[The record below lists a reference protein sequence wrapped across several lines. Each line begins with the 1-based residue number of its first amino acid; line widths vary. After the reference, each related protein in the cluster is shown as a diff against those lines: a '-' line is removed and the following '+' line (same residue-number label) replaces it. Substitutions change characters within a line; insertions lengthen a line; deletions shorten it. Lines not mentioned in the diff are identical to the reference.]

1 MPSVLG
7 LMEQRE
13 ARARQDLESW
23 TEVLEQAQ
31 AEVDAARERVER
43 ARVGREE
50 LVSVLAEE
58 STVDT
63 PVSVP
68 SGGEVVTA
76 VGGSGLGAVH
86 GERPPVWRSGM
97 GEEALSG
104 LYREVFAAVVAASGP
119 VNGVE
124 LTRAVG
130 REAEIKNEVEK
141 IRHRAYV
148 LERRGWCGRRTD
160 GSCPC
165 PEQSAGA
172 FLRPVRSV
180 PGQAP
185 GQPDHGGPPHHLG
198 VVVGAAFVVAVEAA

>member
-1 MPSVLG
+1 M
-7 LMEQRE
+7 MERRE

-58 STVDT
+58 SPVDT

-68 SGGEVVTA
+68 SGGEVAA
-76 VGGSGLGAVH
+76 VVGAGGLRAGH

-97 GEEALSG
+97 GEDVLSG
-104 LYREVFAAVVAASGP
+104 LYREVFAAVVAASEP

-124 LTRAVG
+124 LTRTVG

-148 LERRGWCGRRTD
+148 LEKRGWLVRAKDGRFMPAPAAVGR
-160 GSCPC
+160 GACPA
-165 PEQSAGA
+165 SAE
-172 FLRPVRSV
+172 RPR
-180 PGQAP
+180 PG
-185 GQPDHGGPPHHLG
+185 GGT
-198 VVVGAAFVVAVEAA
+198 A

>member
-7 LMEQRE
+7 LMERRE
-13 ARARQDLESW
+13 ARARQELESW

-58 STVDT
+58 SPVSA
-63 PVSVP
+63 PVSVS
-68 SGGEVVTA
+68 SGGKTA
-76 VGGSGLGAVH
+76 VAVGSSGLGA
-86 GERPPVWRSGM
+86 GQGGRPPVWRSGM
-97 GEEALSG
+97 GEEVLSG

-141 IRHRAYV
+141 IRHRANV
-148 LERRGWCGRRTD
+148 LEKRGWLVRAKDGRFI
-160 GSCPC
+160 PV
-165 PEQSAGA
+165 PE
-172 FLRPVRSV
+172 L
-180 PGQAP
+180 
-185 GQPDHGGPPHHLG
+185 
-198 VVVGAAFVVAVEAA
+198 GAAGRGVSPASAERPRPSGQIGWTPNSCLCWSM

>member
-13 ARARQDLESW
+13 ARARQELESW

-58 STVDT
+58 GTVDT
-63 PVSVP
+63 PVFVP
-68 SGGEVVTA
+68 SDSGAAVA
-76 VGGSGLGAVH
+76 VGSSGAGARH

-97 GEEALSG
+97 GEEVLSG
-104 LYREVFAAVVAASGP
+104 LYREVFAASVAASGP

-148 LERRGWCGRRTD
+148 LEKRGWLVRAGDGRFTPVSGAVGR
-160 GSCPC
+160 GVSPA
-165 PEQSAGA
+165 SAERPRPGA
-172 FLRPVRSV
+172 
-180 PGQAP
+180 GTA
-185 GQPDHGGPPHHLG
+185 
-198 VVVGAAFVVAVEAA
+198 

>member
-1 MPSVLG
+1 LLLIEEDAMPSVLG
-7 LMEQRE
+7 LMERRE
-13 ARARQDLESW
+13 ARARQELESW

-31 AEVDAARERVER
+31 AEVNAARERVER

-58 STVDT
+58 SAVVT

-68 SGGEVVTA
+68 PGGEA
-76 VGGSGLGAVH
+76 AAAGGSIGSGAGY

-97 GEEALSG
+97 GEEVLSG
-104 LYREVFAAVVAASGP
+104 LYREVFAAAVAASGP

-141 IRHRAYV
+141 IRHRAYA
-148 LERRGWCGRRTD
+148 LEKRGWLVRAKDGRFTPAPGAVARD
-160 GSCPC
+160 ASPA
-165 PEQSAGA
+165 SAER
-172 FLRPVRSV
+172 LRPS
-180 PGQAP
+180 
-185 GQPDHGGPPHHLG
+185 
-198 VVVGAAFVVAVEAA
+198 GATA

>member
-50 LVSVLAEE
+50 LMSVLAEE
-58 STVDT
+58 NAASM
-63 PVSVP
+63 PVSGP
-68 SGGEVVTA
+68 SGGGMA
-76 VGGSGLGAVH
+76 AAAGSSGPGAGH

-97 GEEALSG
+97 GEEVLGG
-104 LYREVFAAVVAASGP
+104 LYREVFAAAVSAAGP

-124 LTRAVG
+124 LTRGVG

-148 LERRGWCGRRTD
+148 LEKRGWLVRAKDGRFMPAPGTVGRD
-160 GSCPC
+160 GSPA
-165 PEQSAGA
+165 SAERPRPGA
-172 FLRPVRSV
+172 
-180 PGQAP
+180 GTA
-185 GQPDHGGPPHHLG
+185 
-198 VVVGAAFVVAVEAA
+198 

>member
-31 AEVDAARERVER
+31 VEVDAARKRVER

-50 LVSVLAEE
+50 LMSVLAGE
-58 STVDT
+58 SPADA

-68 SGGEVVTA
+68 SGDEMAAA
-76 VGGSGLGAVH
+76 VESGGSGAGH
-86 GERPPVWRSGM
+86 GERPQVWGPGM
-97 GEEALSG
+97 GDEVLSG

-130 REAEIKNEVEK
+130 REAEIKKEVEK
-141 IRHRAYV
+141 VRHRAYV
-148 LERRGWCGRRTD
+148 LEKRGWLVRAGDGRFM
-160 GSCPC
+160 PA
-165 PEQSAGA
+165 PGA
-172 FLRPVRSV
+172 VGRGVSPASVERLRP
-180 PGQAP
+180 
-185 GQPDHGGPPHHLG
+185 
-198 VVVGAAFVVAVEAA
+198 GAGTA

>member
-31 AEVDAARERVER
+31 AEVDAAWERVER

-58 STVDT
+58 RAVDT

-68 SGGEVVTA
+68 SGGEAAAVV
-76 VGGSGLGAVH
+76 GSGGPGAVH
-86 GERPPVWRSGM
+86 GGRPPVWRSGM
-97 GEEALSG
+97 GEEVLSG

-148 LERRGWCGRRTD
+148 LEKRGWLVRAEDGRFMPAPSAVGR
-160 GSCPC
+160 GACPA
-165 PEQSAGA
+165 SAERPRPGA
-172 FLRPVRSV
+172 ST
-180 PGQAP
+180 A
-185 GQPDHGGPPHHLG
+185 
-198 VVVGAAFVVAVEAA
+198 

>member
-13 ARARQDLESW
+13 ARARQDLVSW

-50 LVSVLAEE
+50 FVSVLAGE
-58 STVDT
+58 SPVNT
-63 PVSVP
+63 PVPVL
-68 SGGEVVTA
+68 SGGEMAAA
-76 VGGSGLGAVH
+76 VGSGGPGAGR
-86 GERPPVWRSGM
+86 GERSPVWRSGM
-97 GEEALSG
+97 GEEVLSG

-124 LTRAVG
+124 LTRSVG

-141 IRHRAYV
+141 IRHRAYA
-148 LERRGWCGRRTD
+148 LIGRPGWPPGNFTLLRIRHRQPAKATRPAITD
-160 GSCPC
+160 
-165 PEQSAGA
+165 
-172 FLRPVRSV
+172 
-180 PGQAP
+180 AP
-185 GQPDHGGPPHHLG
+185 R
-198 VVVGAAFVVAVEAA
+198 

>member
-7 LMEQRE
+7 LMERRE
-13 ARARQDLESW
+13 ARARRDLESW

-50 LVSVLAEE
+50 LVSVPAEE
-58 STVDT
+58 SAVDT

-68 SGGEVVTA
+68 CGGEAAA
-76 VGGSGLGAVH
+76 VGGSSGSGAVY

-97 GEEALSG
+97 GEEVLSG
-104 LYREVFAAVVAASGP
+104 VYREVFAAVVAASGP
-119 VNGVE
+119 VNGAE

-148 LERRGWCGRRTD
+148 LEKRGWLVRAKDGRFMPAPGAVGR
-160 GSCPC
+160 GASPA
-165 PEQSAGA
+165 SAEH
-172 FLRPVRSV
+172 LRP
-180 PGQAP
+180 
-185 GQPDHGGPPHHLG
+185 
-198 VVVGAAFVVAVEAA
+198 GAGTA

>member
-1 MPSVLG
+1 
-7 LMEQRE
+7 
-13 ARARQDLESW
+13 LESW

-58 STVDT
+58 SVVDT

-68 SGGEVVTA
+68 SGA
-76 VGGSGLGAVH
+76 VAAAVGSGGSGVGYA
-86 GERPPVWRSGM
+86 GRPPVWRSGM
-97 GEEALSG
+97 GQEVLSG
-104 LYREVFAAVVAASGP
+104 LYREVFAAVVGASGP

-130 REAEIKNEVEK
+130 RDAEIKNEVEK

-148 LERRGWCGRRTD
+148 LEKRGWLARAEDGRFTPAPGAAARD
-160 GSCPC
+160 GGPAS
-165 PEQSAGA
+165 EGH
-172 FLRPVRSV
+172 LRPVA
-180 PGQAP
+180 GTA
-185 GQPDHGGPPHHLG
+185 
-198 VVVGAAFVVAVEAA
+198 

>member
-58 STVDT
+58 SPVDT

-76 VGGSGLGAVH
+76 AGASGLGVVH

-104 LYREVFAAVVAASGP
+104 LYWEVFAAVVNASGP

-148 LERRGWCGRRTD
+148 LEKRGWLVRAQDGRFM
-160 GSCPC
+160 PA
-165 PEQSAGA
+165 PGA
-172 FLRPVRSV
+172 VGRGVSPASVERLRP
-180 PGQAP
+180 
-185 GQPDHGGPPHHLG
+185 
-198 VVVGAAFVVAVEAA
+198 GAGTV

>member
-50 LVSVLAEE
+50 LVSVLAGE

-68 SGGEVVTA
+68 SGGGAAAA
-76 VGGSGLGAVH
+76 VGSCGPGAGH
-86 GERPPVWRSGM
+86 SERPPVRRSGM
-97 GEEALSG
+97 SEDVLSG

-130 REAEIKNEVEK
+130 RDAETKNEVEK

-148 LERRGWCGRRTD
+148 LEKRGWLVRAKDGRFMPAPGAVDRD
-160 GSCPC
+160 ASPA
-165 PEQSAGA
+165 SAER
-172 FLRPVRSV
+172 LRP
-180 PGQAP
+180 
-185 GQPDHGGPPHHLG
+185 
-198 VVVGAAFVVAVEAA
+198 GASTA

>member
-58 STVDT
+58 SPVNV

-68 SGGEVVTA
+68 SGGEMAAA
-76 VGGSGLGAVH
+76 VGASGLGVGH
-86 GERPPVWRSGM
+86 GERPPVWRSGL
-97 GEEALSG
+97 GEEVLSG
-104 LYREVFAAVVAASGP
+104 LYREVFAAVAASGP

-148 LERRGWCGRRTD
+148 LEKRGWLVRAEDGRFMPAPGAVGR
-160 GSCPC
+160 GVSPA
-165 PEQSAGA
+165 SAER
-172 FLRPVRSV
+172 LRP
-180 PGQAP
+180 
-185 GQPDHGGPPHHLG
+185 
-198 VVVGAAFVVAVEAA
+198 GAGTV

>member
-7 LMEQRE
+7 LMERRE

-58 STVDT
+58 SPVDT

-68 SGGEVVTA
+68 SGGEVATA
-76 VGGSGLGAVH
+76 VGSGGSGAGP
-86 GERPPVWRSGM
+86 GERPPVWRPGL
-97 GEEALSG
+97 GEDVLSG
-104 LYREVFAAVVAASGP
+104 LYREVFAAVVTAAGP

-148 LERRGWCGRRTD
+148 LEKRGWLVRAKDGRFM
-160 GSCPC
+160 P
-165 PEQSAGA
+165 
-172 FLRPVRSV
+172 
-180 PGQAP
+180 AP
-185 GQPDHGGPPHHLG
+185 GA
-198 VVVGAAFVVAVEAA
+198 VGRDASPASVERRRPSGAKA

>member
-1 MPSVLG
+1 MLLVEEGAMPSVLG
-7 LMEQRE
+7 LMERRE
-13 ARARQDLESW
+13 ARARQELESW

-31 AEVDAARERVER
+31 TEVNAARERVER

-58 STVDT
+58 SAVNT

-68 SGGEVVTA
+68 SGGEAAGT
-76 VGGSGLGAVH
+76 VGSSGSGAGH

-97 GEEALSG
+97 DEEVLSG

-141 IRHRAYV
+141 IRHRAYA
-148 LERRGWCGRRTD
+148 LEKRGWLVRAKDGRFMPAPGAVARD
-160 GSCPC
+160 ASRA
-165 PEQSAGA
+165 SAGH
-172 FLRPVRSV
+172 R
-180 PGQAP
+180 
-185 GQPDHGGPPHHLG
+185 QPS
-198 VVVGAAFVVAVEAA
+198 GATA